1 VSRQFALG
9 FIAGIVALI
18 VAVTVLT
25 WPIVPAMI
33 AMALYG

>member
-1 VSRQFALG
+1 MSRQFALG